1 MKYTFAIVPSSDK
14 TFHCKV
20 FKYLS
25 AALRPKL
32 HRTKQLLISFFLT
45 VNVFTGGRG
54 QASHAPLSSVPAH
67 SPWQH
72 ESHCTTYIVL
82 FIGGPS
88 RTSVLIKMIKF
99 FGSGKKTV
107 RVYNISKLLLLFYI

>member
-1 MKYTFAIVPSSDK
+1 M
-14 TFHCKV
+14 
-20 FKYLS
+20 
-25 AALRPKL
+25 
-32 HRTKQLLISFFLT
+32 
-45 VNVFTGGRG
+45 NVFTGGRG

-72 ESHCTTYIVL
+72 ESQCTTYIVL

-107 RVYNISKLLLLFYI
+107 CVYIFPSCYYYSIFKSFFNDETNILQGGHLAVNL